1 MDTNLDIQIE
11 EALKAYLASGVE
23 NQVDYMKFYLYSIV
37 THSTAIEGSTVTE
50 IENQLLFDEGIAA
63 KGRSLTEQMMNVDL
77 KDAYL
82 YAFKVASEN
91 PIYTPQLLQQLSSLV
106 MRRTGSEYSTI
117 AGHFDSSKGEFRL
130 CNVSA
135 GIGGRSYLAYNKVP
149 YAVDDFCE
157 WINEDIAKI
166 DKTDFAA
173 CYRLSFEAH
182 FRLVTIH
189 PWVDGNGR
197 TTRLVMNM
205 IQRQLGLVPSIVR
218 KEDKGEYIQSL
229 VDSRENDD
237 STIAQDMMLRHH
249 IANLNRRVLQ
259 YQENDIVNPEFDTV
273 NDTVNLQNDTVNN
286 LKEGLKRIYIAIK
299 NNPDITHSQLMEIFN
314 ISESTAKRAT
324 RDLKKLGYIEREGSD
339 KTGKWII
346 LK

>member
-1 MDTNLDIQIE
+1 MDKNLDIQIK
-11 EALKAYLASGVE
+11 EALKAYRASGVE
-23 NQVDYMKFYLYSIV
+23 DQVDYQKFYLYSIV
-37 THSTAIEGSTVTE
+37 THSTAIEDSTVTE

-82 YAFKVASEN
+82 YAFKLASEN
-91 PIYTPQLLQQLSSLV
+91 PKYTPQLLLQLSALV

-117 AGHFDSSKGEFRL
+117 AGHFDSSKGNFRL
-130 CNVSA
+130 CNVNA

-149 YAVDDFCE
+149 RSVDDFCR
-157 WINEDIAKI
+157 WLNEEIGKADRTNIA
-166 DKTDFAA
+166 D

-218 KEDKGEYIQSL
+218 KEDEGEYIQSL
-229 VDSRENDD
+229 VDSRENED
-237 STIAQDMMLRHH
+237 STIAQDMMLNSQ
-249 IANLNRRVLQ
+249 IVNLNHRVSQ
-259 YQENDIVNPEFDTV
+259 YQVT
-273 NDTVNLQNDTVNN
+273 LS
-286 LKEGLKRIYIAIK
+286 A
-299 NNPDITHSQLMEIFN
+299 
-314 ISESTAKRAT
+314 
-324 RDLKKLGYIEREGSD
+324 
-339 KTGKWII
+339 
-346 LK
+346 

>member
-1 MDTNLDIQIE
+1 MDNNLDIQIK

-23 NQVDYMKFYLYSIV
+23 DQVDYQKFYLYSIV

-82 YAFKVASEN
+82 YAFKIATEN
-91 PIYTPQLLQQLSSLV
+91 PKYTPQLLQQLSAVV

-117 AGHFDSSKGEFRL
+117 AGHFDSSKGNFRL

-135 GIGGRSYLAYNKVP
+135 GIGGRSYIAYNKVQR
-149 YAVDDFCE
+149 AVDDFCK
-157 WINEDIAKI
+157 WLNEEIAKI
-166 DKTDFAA
+166 DKTNIAA

-205 IQRQLGLVPSIVR
+205 IQRQSGLVPSIVR
-218 KEDKGEYIQSL
+218 KEAKGEYIQSL
-229 VDSRENDD
+229 VDSRENND
-237 STIAQDMMLRHH
+237 STIAQDVMLRHH
-249 IANLNRRVLQ
+249 IVNLNRRVSQ
-259 YQENDIVNPEFDTV
+259 YQD
-273 NDTVNLQNDTVNN
+273 NDTVNAQSDTVYDTVKE
-286 LKEGLKRIYIAIK
+286 LKGSLQKVYTSIK
-299 NNPDITHSQLMEIFN
+299 NNPDITHSEITETLH

-324 RDLKKLGYIEREGSD
+324 RDLKKLGYIARESSD
-339 KTGKWII
+339 KTGCWVIRK
-346 LK
+346 

>member
-1 MDTNLDIQIE
+1 MDQDLDIQIA
-11 EALKAYLASGVE
+11 EALKAYMASGVE
-23 NQVDYMKFYLYSIV
+23 SQVDYQKFYLYSIV

-50 IENQLLFDEGIAA
+50 IENLLLFDEGIAA

-82 YAFKVASEN
+82 HAFRIASEY
-91 PIYTPQLLQQLSSLV
+91 PTYTPKLLQQISALV

-117 AGHFDSSKGEFRL
+117 AGYFDSSKGEFRL

-135 GIGGRSYLAYNKVP
+135 GVGGRSYLAYNKVP
-149 YAVDDFCE
+149 VAVDNFCKWLNDE
-157 WINEDIAKI
+157 IANI
-166 DKTDFAA
+166 DKTDIAA
-173 CYRLSFEAH
+173 CYRLSFDAH

-229 VDSRENDD
+229 VDSRENTD

-249 IANLNRRVLQ
+249 IANLNRRTLQ
-259 YQENDIVNPEFDTV
+259 YQG
-273 NDTVNLQNDTVNN
+273 NDTVNLQPVTVNSQNDTVNV
-286 LKEGLKRIYIAIK
+286 LKEGLKWIYLAIQ
-299 NNPDITHSQLMEIFN
+299 NNPEITHSQLIEIFN

-324 RDLKKLGYIEREGSD
+324 RNLKKLGYIEREGSD
-339 KTGKWII
+339 KTGRWVI

>member
-1 MDTNLDIQIE
+1 MDKNLDIQIE
-11 EALKAYLASGVE
+11 EALKAYWASGVE
-23 NQVDYMKFYLYSIV
+23 EQVDYQKFYLYSIV

-82 YAFKVASEN
+82 LAFKIASEN
-91 PIYTPQLLQQLSSLV
+91 PTYTPQLLQQLSALV

-135 GIGGRSYLAYNKVP
+135 GIGGRSYFAYNKDP
-149 YAVDDFCE
+149 RAVDDFCK
-157 WINEDIAKI
+157 WLNEEIANI
-166 DKTDFAA
+166 DKTDIAA
-173 CYRLSFEAH
+173 CYRLSFEAL

-205 IQRQLGLVPSIVR
+205 IQRQLGLIPSIVR

-229 VDSRENDD
+229 VDSRENED
-237 STIAQDMMLRHH
+237 STIAQDVMLRHH
-249 IANLNRRVLQ
+249 ITNLNRRTLQ
-259 YQENDIVNPEFDTV
+259 YQENDTVNLQSDTVSDTV
-273 NDTVNLQNDTVNN
+273 NSQNDTVNK
-286 LKEGLKRIYIAIK
+286 LKEGLKRIYIAIQK
-299 NNPDITHSQLMEIFN
+299 NPEITHSQLMELFN

-339 KTGKWII
+339 KTGRWVI